1 MASHHIFSRSD
12 LIFEAHRFTLHTL
25 SIASV
30 DIEGIVIGREL
41 QSSVRVRI
49 MIPATAM
56 RRALGSNT
64 AQNVMAAGPRT
75 TRTAQRS
82 VGSAQ
87 AMWSVSPPATMMQY
101 TTASA
106 SVDFLGSS
114 NTFPT
119 SFAPASVTV
128 PRLPSA
134 LMETAITICCNLEE
148 DDGG

>member
-1 MASHHIFSRSD
+1 
-12 LIFEAHRFTLHTL
+12 
-25 SIASV
+25 
-30 DIEGIVIGREL
+30 
-41 QSSVRVRI
+41 

-56 RRALGSNT
+56 RRAIGST
-64 AQNVMAAGPRT
+64 TVQKVMTVGPRT

-87 AMWSVSPPATMMQY
+87 AMWSASPSATMMQF

-106 SVDFLGSS
+106 SLDFLGSS

-134 LMETAITICCNLEE
+134 LMETAITLCCNLEE